1 MRTDARGLPQE
12 AKQNRRVRLTA
23 VQSAGFVN
31 YPHEWWHF
39 SYGDRYWAY
48 AKDEPAAIYGAA
60 TQDLIARG

>member
-1 MRTDARGLPQE
+1 MEST
-12 AKQNRRVRLTA
+12 
-23 VQSAGFVN
+23 GFVN

-60 TQDLIARG
+60 TLDLVAGGDDR